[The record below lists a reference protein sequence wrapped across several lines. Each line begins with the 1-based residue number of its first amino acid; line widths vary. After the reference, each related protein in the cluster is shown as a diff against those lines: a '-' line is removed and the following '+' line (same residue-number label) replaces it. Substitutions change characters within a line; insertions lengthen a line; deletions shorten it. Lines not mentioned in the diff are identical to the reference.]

1 MRAIPAFLLLCAAA
15 AVAAPPGA
23 PNAVRDSK
31 TALEIART
39 RGKLIF
45 LTVIVDH
52 DHENR
57 AVVEN
62 VFRDKAFLKMSE
74 EFVVVYANNEDQ
86 HGKVMVK
93 NAQGQKEPRCADCP
107 SIVCTDHIGLAQN
120 FARGFFPDSDAKT
133 PIHFVID
140 GNENVVET
148 IMNGDFKTGFNHVPA
163 KEVCAALKRVLD
175 KHGKGLSE
183 EAYAKMLENLA
194 DSKAARA
201 RGNLALELE
210 KLVPILALDRDIE
223 GVREAR
229 ERMKQIDEGAAAELA
244 KVGPL
249 ASAGQWEEAIE
260 ELRRIAKTYPGT
272 LTAGAAAT
280 QQKELLARPEVKKLL
295 LARELYEKGME
306 LLEGGKNEAAKKKL
320 EECLRRGGGT
330 KWAEL
335 ASEALHKL
343 ATGG

>member
-1 MRAIPAFLLLCAAA
+1 MRWHGLVVLVGAAA
-15 AVAAPPGA
+15 AFAAPPAA
-23 PNAVRDSK
+23 PEAVRDSK

-57 AVVEN
+57 AVIDN
-62 VFRDKAFLKMSE
+62 VFRDKAFLKMAE
-74 EFVVVYANNEDQ
+74 EFVIVYANNEDQ

-93 NAQGQKEPRCADCP
+93 NAHGQKEARCADCP
-107 SIVCTDHIGLAQN
+107 TILCTDHIGLAQN

-140 GNENVVET
+140 GHENVVET
-148 IMNGDFKTGFNHVPA
+148 IMNGDFKMGFNHVPA
-163 KEVCAALKRVLD
+163 KEVCAALKKVLD

-183 EAYAKMLENLA
+183 QAYAKMLSDLA
-194 DSKAARA
+194 DSKAARS
-201 RGNLALELE
+201 RGNLALEIE
-210 KLVPILALDRDIE
+210 KLAPVIALDREID

-229 ERMKQIDEGAAAELA
+229 ERMKEIDKVAADELA

-249 ASAGQWEEAIE
+249 AAAGQWEEALE
-260 ELRRIAKTYPGT
+260 ELRRIAKAYPGT
-272 LTAGAAAT
+272 LTAGAAAA
-280 QQKELLARPEVKKLL
+280 QQKELLARPEVKKLV
-295 LARELYEKGME
+295 LARELYEKGMA
-306 LLEGGKNEAAKKKL
+306 LLEEGKREPARKKL

-330 KWAEL
+330 KWADL
-335 ASEALHKL
+335 ASQELHKL